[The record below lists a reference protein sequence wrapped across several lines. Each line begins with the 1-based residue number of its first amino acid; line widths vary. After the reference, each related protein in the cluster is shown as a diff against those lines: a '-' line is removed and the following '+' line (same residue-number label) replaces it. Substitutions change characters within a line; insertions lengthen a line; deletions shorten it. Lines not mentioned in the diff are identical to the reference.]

1 MKRGGHED
9 GMICSVSAY
18 IAYRIG
24 TYTCTP
30 YVYIWSQDVEKC
42 ALDLVLSSFTHTSTV
57 QAIAVASKGCLFFL
71 LEPLSQESHTTHI
84 DRYGWQS
91 MRDGDTPLGVV
102 SQFSIRYGWLYARHV
117 STCTGE

>member
-24 TYTCTP
+24 TYTCMP

-42 ALDLVLSSFTHTSTV
+42 ALDLVLSSFTHTNTV

-71 LEPLSQESHTTHI
+71 LEPLRSSP
-84 DRYGWQS
+84 RCVR
-91 MRDGDTPLGVV
+91 RDLCGHCGCLEIVG
-102 SQFSIRYGWLYARHV
+102 IRSVYNMMD
-117 STCTGE
+117 